1 MYILTGLLDS
11 SLLRCTVYIFKMDT
25 VYHQRE
31 KRVNAKS
38 IVITGGSL
46 GNRGRARPEG
56 IVASKDWRSSHTAL
70 AVPKPKVCYTVLQFQ
85 EFKEM
90 DSQ

>member
-46 GNRGRARPEG
+46 GNRGRARPERIG
-56 IVASKDWRSSHTAL
+56 EVVHTAL